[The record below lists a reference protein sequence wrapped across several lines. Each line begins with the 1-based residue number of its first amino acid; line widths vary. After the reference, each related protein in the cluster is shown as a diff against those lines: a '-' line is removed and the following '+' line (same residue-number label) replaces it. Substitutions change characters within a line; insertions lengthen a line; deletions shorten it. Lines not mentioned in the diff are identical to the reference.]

1 MGETNHHR
9 NRSPRSE
16 SDSEDEL
23 DFDRIGFEEFK
34 REWAASL
41 RRMPSDGDS
50 DAADAAKSKSK
61 RSAKDDSHFSIA
73 STKAIRKRANRSTQ
87 LAALKLDEAIAQSK
101 LRKERKQHRGNVKM
115 EVNKLKERLKRYG
128 F

>member
-1 MGETNHHR
+1 MGEPNHHR
-9 NRSPRSE
+9 KHSPRSE
-16 SDSEDEL
+16 SDGEDEL

-41 RRMPSDGDS
+41 RRMQ
-50 DAADAAKSKSK
+50 AIVTAMQRTMHSKSK
-61 RSAKDDSHFSIA
+61 RSVKDSHFSIA

-101 LRKERKQHRGNVKM
+101 LRKKGSNTAEMSKW
-115 EVNKLKERLKRYG
+115 KLTN
-128 F
+128 